1 MKTNAR
7 MWPLLSRITA
17 ALLGGYAFTYTFTAA
32 VARLLPF
39 DPIDA
44 MITATL
50 LSFVVYT
57 LAILWAFACRSLFKV
72 WAGLGLALP
81 LGVIG
86 FWPQLMER
94 LG

>member
-7 MWPLLSRITA
+7 MWLTLSRITA

-72 WAGLGLALP
+72 WVGVALALP

-86 FWPQLMER
+86 LWPQLMER
-94 LG
+94 VG